1 MGVEMDFGS
10 ESQVQGESDISSS
23 REERA
28 DKRIYDDRQMRLSEE
43 NIAELRR
50 MERARG
56 LGLSEDATWEEIFQ
70 YIDEEERQGVAAELG
85 LPLESSWRN
94 ITAEV
99 LGLSWS
105 ASGRQIAERIVEL
118 RKEQQNNE

>member
-1 MGVEMDFGS
+1 MGVEMDSGS

-56 LGLSEDATWEEIFQ
+56 LGLSEDAAWEEIFQ

-94 ITAEV
+94 ITAEI